1 MKTGIVGL
9 PSSGKTMLFKALVGT
24 GVQISHDK
32 PNIGNA
38 KVFDPNILELSNFF
52 KRQKTTYAEITF
64 VDIPGVPKGIEN
76 AKRRNEIF
84 FHIRQVDALIEVV
97 DAFSGEDVETKIVD
111 FDSDLIIMDLD
122 VVEKRLER
130 LNKEKLDPKKE
141 MEKKLLEK
149 CLNELNAERPIRVL
163 ELSREEKNLI
173 SPFGFFS
180 IKPVL
185 YLLNVKDSEIDRG
198 KTLRNQLSEKFKF
211 NKNLFLSLPVELETE
226 LSDLSE
232 TELSEFV
239 KSYGLERPALP
250 EVIEATMKI
259 LNYQTFYTVGEDE
272 VRAWIVEKGT
282 NARSAARTIH
292 SDIER
297 GFIAAEVISID
308 DFRSLN
314 FSFKDAKA
322 KGLLR
327 IEGENYVLREHEIV
341 HFRFNV

>member
-24 GVQISHDK
+24 SVQISYDK

-52 KRQKTTYAEITF
+52 KPQKTTYAEITF

-84 FHIRQVDALIEVV
+84 SHIRQVDALIEVV
-97 DAFSGEDVETKIVD
+97 DAFSGEGVETKIVD

-163 ELSREEKNLI
+163 ELSREEKSLI

-232 TELSEFV
+232 AELSEFV

-259 LNYQTFYTVGEDE
+259 LNYQTFYTIGEDE

-282 NARSAARTIH
+282 NARSAAGTIH